1 MVLKTNYHTHT
12 PRCQHA
18 AGSEEEYV
26 LSAIE
31 AGFDTLGFA
40 DHTPWNYKDYV
51 SRIRMRADE
60 LEGYIKAVREQ
71 GERHKDRIRVLCGL
85 ECEYFPEYF
94 PWIIEQKHAL
104 GLDYIIMGNHF
115 DTTDEGGFYF
125 GACTEKQ
132 HLHRYADMVIKG
144 LETGEFM
151 YLAHPDLYL
160 AQYPVYDEDAKAVA
174 RELCRCVKAL
184 DIPLEYNVLGTLYS
198 DKGRFRGLGYPAHAF
213 WETAAEEGAKCVIGV
228 DAHDPS
234 HLRNI
239 EGFEKSVKYLDSLH
253 MERLERLI

>member
-85 ECEYFPEYF
+85 ECEYFPAYISWLREF
-94 PWIIEQKHAL
+94 KEEQ
-104 GLDYIIMGNHF
+104 GLDYIILGNHF
-115 DTTDEGGFYF
+115 SPSDDGGQYVVTRLCICDKKKDIAILRFDTEPGV
-125 GACTEKQ
+125 E
-132 HLHRYADMVIKG
+132 
-144 LETGEFM
+144 
-151 YLAHPDLYL
+151 
-160 AQYPVYDEDAKAVA
+160 
-174 RELCRCVKAL
+174 
-184 DIPLEYNVLGTLYS
+184 PLELDGESLG
-198 DKGRFRGLGYPAHAF
+198 
-213 WETAAEEGAKCVIGV
+213 
-228 DAHDPS
+228 
-234 HLRNI
+234 
-239 EGFEKSVKYLDSLH
+239 
-253 MERLERLI
+253 